1 MIYHTHPC
9 LEKHTVL
16 RVYIKVV
23 VHLVDENPIKAVMLS
38 IKKLC
43 IGIEEKNYRR
53 LRATPR
59 SQAPSVLSIAI
70 CGNPAVGSAR
80 ILIGLDAYMEDL

>member
-1 MIYHTHPC
+1 
-9 LEKHTVL
+9 
-16 RVYIKVV
+16 
-23 VHLVDENPIKAVMLS
+23 MLS

-70 CGNPAVGSAR
+70 CGNPVIGSAR
-80 ILIGLDAYMEDL
+80 ILVELDAYMKTLREA